1 MYWIKEMQNAIGF
14 IENRLLEQLNNEE
27 IAKSAN
33 SSSANFQRIFSI
45 VAGMA
50 VGEYIR
56 ARRLSLAAQ
65 ELLKPERRILDIAL
79 KYGYE
84 TAESFTKAFS
94 RFHGATPSDI
104 MRRKSRA
111 SLETKWT
118 MASIF

>member
-14 IENRLLEQLNNEE
+14 IEDKLLEQLDIEE

-33 SSSANFQRIFSI
+33 SSPANFRRIFSI
-45 VAGMA
+45 VTGMT

-65 ELLKPERRILDIAL
+65 ELLKSEHKILDVAL

-84 TAESFTKAFS
+84 TAESFAKAFS
-94 RFHGATPSDI
+94 RFHDATPSDV
-104 MRRKSRA
+104 MR
-111 SLETKWT
+111 
-118 MASIF
+118 